1 MINMEKI
8 DYVISV
14 TGADYE
20 TVREALL
27 NADGNVDLAIGYIMG
42 QQAGESHREEN
53 FEEKKSFGSFK
64 DFNKDFE
71 GFSGKVSDFTDE
83 IIEAIREIIKTGNA
97 TKLIVTDG
105 EDREILSISLTLG
118 AVGAVLA
125 PYFALLGAGVG
136 ILSKFEFYV
145 HFKDGRVVNVKDYI
159 KNQRRMR

>member
-42 QQAGESHREEN
+42 QQDGESHREEAS
-53 FEEKKSFGSFK
+53 KGSFS
-64 DFNKDFE
+64 DFNFKDVNKEFE
-71 GFSGKVSDFTDE
+71 GFSNKVSDFTEE
-83 IIEAIREIIKTGNA
+83 ILAAVREIIKTGNA
-97 TKLIVTDG
+97 TKIVVTD
-105 EDREILSISLTLG
+105 ENDKELLSVSLTIG
-118 AVGAVLA
+118 AIGTVFA
-125 PYFALLGAGVG
+125 PYLALISAGVG
-136 ILSKFEFYV
+136 LISKCEFYV